1 MNLPYTDT
9 ASKALSVAQEIAT
22 EHGHGKIG
30 TAHLLLALLQCG
42 GVAGVILKVH
52 GDEVVRAAKDKL
64 TELTTGK

>member
-22 EHGHGKIG
+22 KHGNDRIG

-42 GVAGVILKVH
+42 GVAGLVTTGCRHQMMRDTEALLK
-52 GDEVVRAAKDKL
+52 EI
-64 TELTTGK
+64 TTGK